1 MMSHGPNGY
10 ILSYG
15 VRYNNVLY
23 EGDALQELPA
33 CPPSATAAH
42 AAFVSKCGFSPTFTP
57 TLDNDVTRSH
67 LVDDVRRA
75 ATTLASHDV
84 AVLYFSGHGQ
94 RVDDTACVIDSAGGV
109 VSVRELQAV
118 FAEAVADRGLRDV
131 AFVVILDC
139 CQTFSCGTVVAT
151 VWMPPIDAVTWSV
164 CRWCLCVCEV

>member
-94 RVDDTACVIDSAGGV
+94 RMGDTTCVIDGAGRV
-109 VSVRELQAV
+109 VSVRKLQAV
-118 FAEAVADRGLRDV
+118 FADTVAERGLRSV
-131 AFVVILDC
+131 ALVIILDC
-139 CQTFSCGTVVAT
+139 CQTFSTGKCKHAG
-151 VWMPPIDAVTWSV
+151 WRRV
-164 CRWCLCVCEV
+164 CWGSA